1 MFILRHGTREDKP
14 FLRSVVIG
22 VTGLDISCSEE
33 KKAMRFVSRGAAVQV
48 GKALRVPLGIFIP
61 LRWSDVRALLRLQ
74 RALQVLPWNV

>member
-48 GKALRVPLGIFIP
+48 GKALRGSFRFYGTKTSRNRYPILG
-61 LRWSDVRALLRLQ
+61 LRSKKGNKSQ
-74 RALQVLPWNV
+74 

>member
-33 KKAMRFVSRGAAVQV
+33 KKAMRFVSRHAVQV
-48 GKALRVPLGIFIP
+48 GKALRGSFGNFYPVE
-61 LRWSDVRALLRLQ
+61 VE
-74 RALQVLPWNV
+74 

>member
-33 KKAMRFVSRGAAVQV
+33 KKAMRFVSRGAAVV
-48 GKALRVPLGIFIP
+48 EVSYREAIERFLEDEL
-61 LRWSDVRALLRLQ
+61 
-74 RALQVLPWNV
+74 

>member
-33 KKAMRFVSRGAAVQV
+33 KKALRFVSRGAAVQV
-48 GKALRVPLGIFIP
+48 ARH
-61 LRWSDVRALLRLQ
+61 
-74 RALQVLPWNV
+74 